1 MGRSLGD
8 QEPPQGIR
16 KRKNPGNSGV
26 LITADGVGWEEE
38 YTPLDSKG
46 GSVLPSKT
54 RGETGSG
61 ADEIGGVVT
70 AVVTSGQ
77 ILDPSTAE
85 LLEAW
90 NGLDDS
96 ARKDLLAIAR
106 GLASTRQRGNTR

>member
-1 MGRSLGD
+1 M
-8 QEPPQGIR
+8 
-16 KRKNPGNSGV
+16 
-26 LITADGVGWEEE
+26 TADGVGWEGK
-38 YTPLDSKG
+38 YTPLDSSD
-46 GSVLPSKT
+46 GSVSPGKT
-54 RGETGSG
+54 RVETGSG

-96 ARKDLLAIAR
+96 ARQDLLAIAR
-106 GLASTRQRGNTR
+106 GLAANRERGNTR